1 MLKDDRKKWFKK
13 HIKEEI
19 IVAVVLA
26 IIFAIIFAPF
36 GHLVGHLVLVQLHLI
51 NDSSTPLPSVNDPRF
66 FNKTT
71 GETLEWLSDSKT
83 ALFVNK
89 LSQVDINNSTIYI
102 IKFYIGNPT
111 DHTIYV
117 DFFDVWLSN
126 STYSVQLRYPVSQ
139 ELAPKETLV
148 EYVDTKNTNFS
159 SSEPT
164 KFNIAIYQK
173 DNGFSLYNVYL

>member
-1 MLKDDRKKWFKK
+1 MVKDDRKKWFKK

-26 IIFAIIFAPF
+26 IIFAPF
-36 GHLVGHLVLVQLHLI
+36 GHLVLVHLHLI
-51 NDSSTPLPSVNDPRF
+51 NDSSIPLPSVNDPRF

-148 EYVDTKNTNFS
+148 EYVDTKNTNYS
-159 SSEPT
+159 SSGPE
-164 KFNIAIYQK
+164 KFNIAIHQK
-173 DNGFSLYNVYL
+173 DKGFSLYNVYL

>member
-1 MLKDDRKKWFKK
+1 MLKDDRKKWLQK
-13 HIKEEI
+13 HMKEI
-19 IVAVVLA
+19 IVAFVLA
-26 IIFAIIFAPF
+26 IIAA
-36 GHLVGHLVLVQLHLI
+36 VLVEEIFHTPSTSPPSI
-51 NDSSTPLPSVNDPRF
+51 NDPFF

-71 GETLEWLSDSKT
+71 GSTLEWLSDGKT

-89 LSQVDINNSTIYI
+89 LSQVDTNNSTIYV

-126 STYSVQLRYPVSQ
+126 STYSVRLRYPVSQ